1 MVLFFLFSNYFRLTM
16 IELVFLSAWTHFNF
30 DFSTIALVGFACP
43 LITYTSEYKVE
54 KKLG

>member
-1 MVLFFLFSNYFRLTM
+1 M